1 MEASSTLSI
10 LLKISLGI
18 FIFWGIW
25 FLFLRNVNRFGLVR
39 GFILLGVITSAAG
52 PWLLPA
58 IQSIFQIS
66 PLPSYGMVTI
76 SIPEVTIG
84 PSENSINWNSIFSIA
99 ILSISALFVL
109 RLAYQLIKIGI
120 LTQQGK
126 RYRKGS
132 MLIVE
137 HENDT
142 PPFSFMKYCFIN
154 PQGIPQDGLEDILKH
169 EQAHQQK
176 GHSFDIM
183 LFEVV
188 GIVQWFNPFYW
199 MLRKAIVEVHEYQA
213 DKAVIDTQTDPHAYL
228 DTIISIA
235 FSGIALPIGNNF
247 NKSLTLKRLAM
258 MNITQ
263 KTKGAL
269 LRWALA
275 LAVAIPA
282 AFIIS
287 CDSNEIAETEV
298 KEEITVELIANDD
311 EISKTSEA
319 EGEIFVVVEKM
330 PRFQGGDIN
339 KFLEYISKN
348 LQYPEIAADNGIQGR
363 VIMSFIIE
371 PDGRLTNAKILR
383 GADPSLDKE
392 ALRVVE
398 SSPVWTPGTQRDEP
412 VRVSFNIPILFT
424 LE

>member
-1 MEASSTLSI
+1 MEAISTLSI
-10 LLKISLGI
+10 LLKISLAI
-18 FIFWGIW
+18 FMFWAIW
-25 FLFLRNVNRFGLVR
+25 FIFLRNVNRFGLVR

-58 IQSIFQIS
+58 IQNIFQITT
-66 PLPSYGMVTI
+66 LPSYGMVTI
-76 SIPEVTIG
+76 NLPEVTVG
-84 PSENSINWNSIFSIA
+84 ADDSSMSWHDVFGVVL
-99 ILSISALFVL
+99 LSISALFVL
-109 RLAYQLIKIGI
+109 RFAYQLIKIAMLI
-120 LTQQGK
+120 HQGK

-154 PQGIPQDGLEDILKH
+154 PQGIPQDGLEDILRH

-183 LFEVV
+183 LFEVIA
-188 GIVQWFNPFYW
+188 IVQWFNPFYW
-199 MLRKAIVEVHEYQA
+199 MLRKALVEVHEYQA

-247 NKSLTLKRLAM
+247 NKSLTLKRIAM

-269 LRWALA
+269 LRWAIA
-275 LAVAIPA
+275 LAVALPA

-287 CDSNEIAETEV
+287 CDNDVTNAEVE
-298 KEEITVELIANDD
+298 EEITVTFISND
-311 EISKTSEA
+311 EEVSKTSED

-330 PRFQGGDIN
+330 PKFQGGDIN
-339 KFLEYISKN
+339 KFLEYIGEN
-348 LQYPEIAADNGIQGR
+348 LKYPEIAMANGIQGR

-398 SSPVWTPGTQRDEP
+398 SSPVWTPGTQSGEP